1 MALLFIG
8 CTTDKEE
15 VIPEVEDN
23 DGPAIM
29 ARWIDHPSIQGDP
42 AGPISD
48 GENYTISIAAG
59 FQLQLDVSDASNL
72 ESGVVYFLVNDDP
85 TLREDIILEEIILGY
100 NAGGLGYV
108 FRVASLSLGNG
119 EFYELQAGDK
129 YYFYVSFSDE
139 HDNTSSLS
147 WTADLTD

>member
-8 CTTDKEE
+8 CTTDDDQL
-15 VIPEVEDN
+15 IPQVEDSN
-23 DGPAIM
+23 GPEILAK
-29 ARWIDHPSIQGDP
+29 WISIQGDP

-85 TLREDIILEEIILGY
+85 TLREDILREETILGY
-100 NAGGLGYV
+100 KGAGFGYV
-108 FRVASLSLGNG
+108 YLMDRISLGNG

-129 YYFYVSFSDE
+129 FHFYVSFSDE